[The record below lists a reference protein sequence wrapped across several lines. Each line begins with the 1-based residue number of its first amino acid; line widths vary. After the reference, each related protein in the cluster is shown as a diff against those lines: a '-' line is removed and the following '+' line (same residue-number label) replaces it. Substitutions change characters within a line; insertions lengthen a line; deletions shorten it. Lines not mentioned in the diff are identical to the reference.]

1 MYDTICELFLGRFLS
16 FYGQA
21 QVQVQVHFSLALN
34 GSDEP

>member
-21 QVQVQVHFSLALN
+21 QVQVHFSLALN